1 MMGWWSFSLA
11 ALSAR
16 VVVGTTWRGACIVP
30 RTDSEGQ
37 DYFFQDGRGDG
48 AAAEG
53 TMWLRRVATI
63 EWCVGER
70 LDIPDD
76 CRVRRL
82 WLLAP
87 TERRHRSLER
97 IVLVAEIDATSE
109 VDGGWF
115 VGGHS

>member
-11 ALSAR
+11 TLSAR

-53 TMWLRRVATI
+53 TMWLRRIAGGRRT
-63 EWCVGER
+63 
-70 LDIPDD
+70 
-76 CRVRRL
+76 CRTVH
-82 WLLAP
+82 AP
-87 TERRHRSLER
+87 T
-97 IVLVAEIDATSE
+97 VLLTAPPTNPVHQLMDVLWSVEALGEGAVSYTHLTLPTILL
-109 VDGGWF
+109 V
-115 VGGHS
+115 